1 MPGSVQ
7 DLLVEVQAVDVDL
20 VLLPL
25 SSGAHLRKRMQCKRR
40 QWRQTCQMVYFLTQY
55 PDWVN
60 FGGP

>member
-40 QWRQTCQMVYFLTQY
+40 Q
-55 PDWVN
+55 
-60 FGGP
+60 